1 MQKPPKK
8 ILGDEEWESF
18 RKRYESADDRTCAI
32 LCASYVDDCL
42 FILIRDTLLGSG
54 KARDGLLADMMPLSS
69 FSARIKLAFCLN
81 VIHDSVFADLN
92 GIREI
97 RNAFAHQ
104 VSDLSFAKD
113 PIRSKCLALTFPE
126 DYLAEDA
133 YHLNNDPRQYFILTC
148 AMFSSFF
155 ERPHGHYYKRAQ
167 ACRDAMQQA
176 HEDTKCSIE
185 ESTA

>member
-1 MQKPPKK
+1 MRKPPKQ
-8 ILGDEEWESF
+8 ILRAEAWESF
-18 RKRYESADDRTCAI
+18 RNRYESADDRTCAI

-42 FILIRDTLLGSG
+42 FILTQDALLGSG
-54 KARDGLLADMMPLSS
+54 KARDGLLSDMMPLSS
-69 FSARIKLAFCLN
+69 FSARIKLAYCLN
-81 VIHDSVFADLN
+81 IIHDTVFADLN

-113 PIRSKCLALTFPE
+113 PIRSKCLGLVFPE
-126 DYLAEDA
+126 DYLTEDA

-155 ERPHGHYYKRAQ
+155 ARPHGHYYKRAQ
-167 ACRDAMQQA
+167 ACRSAMEQA
-176 HEDTKCSIE
+176 HGDANTDTE
-185 ESTA
+185 QAT